1 MENTLKE
8 KSGIKM
14 YNKNLENDD
23 LLEMSHSQL
32 KQIAKDL
39 KVKFYY
45 NMKKQELRDSIRAK
59 RTNTVEDKPIIKRN
73 DNIITKNEIQGLD
86 EFIDKHT
93 KIKYNNSKSEII
105 IKSKNLETFK
115 EQLVKKYKQ
124 LMSQLLYKRFSE
136 NVKKNKEE
144 YANIYSSDRIHVV
157 NSSSLKKTFERYV
170 VKGQDVHDNENYMY
184 DEFFVRNKLKMIQ
197 FLKEHRG
204 NKITMRIEYEIEKE
218 VVIEG
223 QTYIDTSRTYNTSR
237 AISNFQNS
245 DVEVIYNNMKN
256 DLLHQIEELKAK
268 GSGWR
273 VNGIISCKLDVA
285 TLNPIKGKSYIKLP
299 KYLLDKKA
307 IINMKNNDNECF
319 KWCIT
324 RAMNLQERNNETIT
338 NLLKIQSEKY
348 NWTNIKFPMEL
359 NKIDKFEKQNENI
372 SVNVFGY
379 DEKEKIYPLRIS
391 STNKREHE
399 INLLLISEIENDIE
413 TNNHYC
419 IINNMSRL
427 LTSQLSNHNG
437 KKYFCYNCLSSFS
450 CEEKLE
456 NHKEYCNT
464 QSAKIIMPDET
475 NNTLEFKNYCKKME
489 VPFVVYADFESFIKK
504 IEDNDYKINKKTN
517 SYTKKINKHI
527 PCSFNYYIKCFDE
540 SVYNKEPVKYTS
552 QYEDDDVAQKFI
564 ESLEKDIK
572 EIFDKF
578 GKPKE
583 MIMTEESEHNYLN
596 ATECHICNKKLE
608 GEVVRDHCHITGK
621 YRGAAHK
628 NCNLNYK
635 LPKFIPVLFHNLSG
649 YDSHLFI
656 KKLRCEGKENL
667 NCIPTNDEKYISFSK
682 KIKVGE
688 YIKNGETKEIM
699 REIRFLDSLRFM
711 NSSLDKL
718 SGYLIYEDENKN
730 KKYDKFKNIKKY
742 YSEEQLPLITKKG
755 IYPYEYMNS
764 FEKFEE
770 TILPKRNNFYSSI
783 TNKHITRDEYKHAI
797 NVWNKF
803 KIKNMRE
810 YTDLYN
816 KVDVLLLADVF
827 ENFREICYETYGL
840 DPLWYYTAPGLAFDA
855 ALKITNVKL
864 ELLTDYDML
873 LFIKNG
879 IRGGISMISKR
890 YSKAN
895 NKYMLDKYDEEKESV
910 YIKYLDANNL
920 YGWAMCQDLPVNG
933 FKWMNEEELNNWSE
947 LSKTKGKGCILEV
960 DLEYPEELHNLHN
973 EYPLAPERIKFGNV
987 EKLIP
992 NLNNKTKYIIHYK
1005 NLELYKSLGLK
1016 ITKIHKGVIFNEEE
1030 WLKPY
1035 IELNT
1040 KKRQEAAKANNE
1052 FGKDFYKLMNNAV
1065 YGKTMENIEKRID
1078 LKLVTDAEKAR
1089 KLIAKPNYN
1098 RCKIFDENLTA
1109 IHMNKIKIEY
1119 NKPIY
1124 LGFCILELS
1133 KTLMYDFHYNYI
1145 KNKYN
1150 DKVELLFTDTDSL
1163 VYEIHTEDFYKDI
1176 ENDIIDKF
1184 DTSDLPEDHPSN
1196 LPLVNSKIMGMFKDE
1211 KEGFEIL
1218 EFVGLLAK
1226 LYSLKVLQMYKE
1238 YNGYGKKVKDGMTIE
1253 KYEKLW
1259 NEYEETK
1266 KCKGVSMSVVKKS
1279 ISHEDY
1285 LKCLNTRTKH
1295 LTKMNV
1301 FRSRKHEMYNEEVNK
1316 IALSANDDKR
1326 YILEDGIKTLAHGH
1340 HLIPK

>member
-1 MENTLKE
+1 
-8 KSGIKM
+8 
-14 YNKNLENDD
+14 
-23 LLEMSHSQL
+23 
-32 KQIAKDL
+32 
-39 KVKFYY
+39 
-45 NMKKQELRDSIRAK
+45 
-59 RTNTVEDKPIIKRN
+59 
-73 DNIITKNEIQGLD
+73 
-86 EFIDKHT
+86 
-93 KIKYNNSKSEII
+93 
-105 IKSKNLETFK
+105 
-115 EQLVKKYKQ
+115 
-124 LMSQLLYKRFSE
+124 
-136 NVKKNKEE
+136 
-144 YANIYSSDRIHVV
+144 
-157 NSSSLKKTFERYV
+157 
-170 VKGQDVHDNENYMY
+170 
-184 DEFFVRNKLKMIQ
+184 
-197 FLKEHRG
+197 
-204 NKITMRIEYEIEKE
+204 
-218 VVIEG
+218 
-223 QTYIDTSRTYNTSR
+223 
-237 AISNFQNS
+237 
-245 DVEVIYNNMKN
+245 
-256 DLLHQIEELKAK
+256 
-268 GSGWR
+268 
-273 VNGIISCKLDVA
+273 
-285 TLNPIKGKSYIKLP
+285 
-299 KYLLDKKA
+299 
-307 IINMKNNDNECF
+307 
-319 KWCIT
+319 
-324 RAMNLQERNNETIT
+324 
-338 NLLKIQSEKY
+338 
-348 NWTNIKFPMEL
+348 
-359 NKIDKFEKQNENI
+359 
-372 SVNVFGY
+372 
-379 DEKEKIYPLRIS
+379 
-391 STNKREHE
+391 
-399 INLLLISEIENDIE
+399 
-413 TNNHYC
+413 
-419 IINNMSRL
+419 
-427 LTSQLSNHNG
+427 
-437 KKYFCYNCLSSFS
+437 
-450 CEEKLE
+450 
-456 NHKEYCNT
+456 
-464 QSAKIIMPDET
+464 
-475 NNTLEFKNYCKKME
+475 
-489 VPFVVYADFESFIKK
+489 
-504 IEDNDYKINKKTN
+504 
-517 SYTKKINKHI
+517 
-527 PCSFNYYIKCFDE
+527 
-540 SVYNKEPVKYTS
+540 
-552 QYEDDDVAQKFI
+552 
-564 ESLEKDIK
+564 
-572 EIFDKF
+572 
-578 GKPKE
+578 
-583 MIMTEESEHNYLN
+583 
-596 ATECHICNKKLE
+596 
-608 GEVVRDHCHITGK
+608 
-621 YRGAAHK
+621 
-628 NCNLNYK
+628 
-635 LPKFIPVLFHNLSG
+635 
-649 YDSHLFI
+649 
-656 KKLRCEGKENL
+656 
-667 NCIPTNDEKYISFSK
+667 
-682 KIKVGE
+682 
-688 YIKNGETKEIM
+688 
-699 REIRFLDSLRFM
+699 
-711 NSSLDKL
+711 
-718 SGYLIYEDENKN
+718 
-730 KKYDKFKNIKKY
+730 
-742 YSEEQLPLITKKG
+742 
-755 IYPYEYMNS
+755 
-764 FEKFEE
+764 
-770 TILPKRNNFYSSI
+770 
-783 TNKHITRDEYKHAI
+783 
-797 NVWNKF
+797 
-803 KIKNMRE
+803 
-810 YTDLYN
+810 
-816 KVDVLLLADVF
+816 
-827 ENFREICYETYGL
+827 
-840 DPLWYYTAPGLAFDA
+840 
-855 ALKITNVKL
+855 
-864 ELLTDYDML
+864 
-873 LFIKNG
+873 
-879 IRGGISMISKR
+879 MISKR

-947 LSKTKGKGCILEV
+947 LSKIKGKGCILEV